1 MVLGWKV
8 FDDRRSYWAYLFGRL
23 KPGVSIEQARTSLNG
38 VYRPIIND
46 VEAPL
51 QKGMSDQTMAKFKA
65 KPLVVQEGRRG
76 QSSMHREARTPLTLL
91 LSVTGI
97 VLLIACANIANL
109 LLARAAGRATEM
121 AVRLSIG
128 ASRRHLLAQLLTE
141 SCVLAVM
148 GGVAGLV
155 VARWTLAMIGSL
167 LPPDITRSLSLELS
181 SSMLLFAAALSLGTG
196 LLFGL
201 FPALHSTRPD
211 LVTTLKAQAGQPS
224 GARAA
229 ARFRTVLVTS
239 QIALSMALLISA
251 GLFVRSL
258 MKVSRVDLGL
268 KIDNVVTFG
277 VSPELSGYDS
287 ARSRAFFIRAEE
299 ELATI
304 PGVTG
309 VASSLVPL
317 LAGNNWGSSV
327 SVEGFQKGPDTDA
340 GARYNE
346 VSPGYFRTLGIPL
359 MSGREF
365 TPADAGDAPKV
376 AIVNEAFTKK
386 FGLGRDAVGKRMSNG
401 QSDTKLDTEII
412 GVVQDAKYS
421 AVKQKVPPLFFRPY
435 RQNKDVG
442 SLAFYI
448 RTASDTDRTLR
459 AVPDVM
465 ARLDPNLPLEQLKTL
480 PQQARENV
488 FLDRMISTLSASF
501 ALLATMLAA
510 VGLYGVLAYT
520 VAQRTREIGLRMAL
534 GASGRDVRTMVL
546 RQVALMVLVGG
557 VIGIAAAIAIGI
569 GAESLLFELK
579 GYDPSVI
586 AISAVVLTVVALG
599 AGFIPAERASR
610 IESDACLE
618 VRVNL
623 VARPQ
628 VTSVRLRFTRELTRQ
643 AGLLVVGAQ
652 RRRQVVDRGRER
664 GVCLR
669 ALSQSEQRA
678 TEGEL
683 RAADLARYLAGSSA
697 RLRHR
702 HRSSGIRHG
711 LVEPVQLQGELRSP
725 DQECSVR
732 AARASTFRDPE
743 RSIGRIERRSGVT
756 ARLCNQGLLGS
767 ECRERDV
774 TSHRRAAQPG
784 LDFGKQPRGTLDV
797 AELACDGGSGQ
808 QREID
813 DAILTETSSA
823 RVGAPRDICRL
834 RQAPELA
841 QDAGKE
847 HELDRQRRFL
857 AAVRALLDPNP
868 PPEQRFRLQRAAE
881 ERQNRAP

>member
-1 MVLGWKV
+1 MHLKLAFRRLFKTPFVTAVAVISLALGIGANAAIFSLFDQTLLRALPVQEPARLVNLSAPSPKPGSQSCGQAGDCDDVFSYPMFKDLERAQTVLTGIAAHVGFGANLSYQGQTRSGSGLLVSGSYFPVLGLQPAIGRLLDYNDDRNIGGHFVAVLSHSYWTTRLGGNPAVLNQPIVVNGQSMTIVGVAPRGFNGTTLGQDPDLFVPVTMRQLMVPGWKV

-128 ASRRHLLAQLLTE
+128 ASRGQLLAQLLTE
-141 SCVLAVM
+141 SCVLAGM

-167 LPPDITRSLSLELS
+167 LPPDATLSLSLELS
-181 SSMLLFAAALSLGTG
+181 SSMLLFAAGLSLGTG

-251 GLFVRSL
+251 GLSVRSL

-299 ELATI
+299 ELVTI

-401 QSDTKLDTEII
+401 RDGTKLDTEII

-421 AVKQKVPPLFFRPY
+421 EVKQKVPPLFFRPY

-488 FLDRMISTLSASF
+488 VLDRMIGTLSASF

-534 GASGRDVRTMVL
+534 GASARDVRTMVL

-557 VIGIAAAIAIGI
+557 VIGIAAAIAMGI
-569 GAESLLFELK
+569 SAESLLFELK

-586 AISAVVLTVVALG
+586 AISVVVLTVVALG

-610 IESDACLE
+610 ID
-618 VRVNL
+618 
-623 VARPQ
+623 PM
-628 VTSVRLRFTRELTRQ
+628 
-643 AGLLVVGAQ
+643 
-652 RRRQVVDRGRER
+652 
-664 GVCLR
+664 R
-669 ALSQSEQRA
+669 AL
-678 TEGEL
+678 
-683 RAADLARYLAGSSA
+683 RY
-697 RLRHR
+697 
-702 HRSSGIRHG
+702 
-711 LVEPVQLQGELRSP
+711 E
-725 DQECSVR
+725 
-732 AARASTFRDPE
+732 
-743 RSIGRIERRSGVT
+743 
-756 ARLCNQGLLGS
+756 
-767 ECRERDV
+767 
-774 TSHRRAAQPG
+774 
-784 LDFGKQPRGTLDV
+784 
-797 AELACDGGSGQ
+797 
-808 QREID
+808 
-813 DAILTETSSA
+813 
-823 RVGAPRDICRL
+823 
-834 RQAPELA
+834 
-841 QDAGKE
+841 
-847 HELDRQRRFL
+847 
-857 AAVRALLDPNP
+857 
-868 PPEQRFRLQRAAE
+868 
-881 ERQNRAP
+881 

>member
-1 MVLGWKV
+1 MHLKLAFRRLFKTPFVTAVAVISLALGIGANAAIFSLFDQTLLRALPVQEPGRLVNLSAPSPKPGSQSCGQAGECDDVFSYPMFKDLERAQTVLTGIAAHVGFGANLSYQGQTRSGGGLLVSGSYFPVLGLQPAIGRLLDYNDDRNIGGHFVAVLSHSYWTTRLGGNPAVLNQPIVVNGQSMTIVGVAPRGFNGTTLGQDPDLFVPVTMRQLMVPGWKV

-128 ASRRHLLAQLLTE
+128 ANRGQLLAQLLTE
-141 SCVLAVM
+141 SCVLAGM

-167 LPPDITRSLSLELS
+167 LPPDVTRSLSLELS
-181 SSMLLFAAALSLGTG
+181 SSMLLFAAGLSLGTG

-251 GLFVRSL
+251 GLSVRSL

-287 ARSRAFFIRAEE
+287 VRSRAFFIRAEE
-299 ELATI
+299 ALATI

-401 QSDTKLDTEII
+401 RDGTKLDTEII

-421 AVKQKVPPLFFRPY
+421 EVKQKVPPLFFRPY

-465 ARLDPNLPLEQLKTL
+465 ARLDPNLRLEQLKTL

-488 FLDRMISTLSASF
+488 SLDRMISTLSASF

-610 IESDACLE
+610 ID
-618 VRVNL
+618 
-623 VARPQ
+623 PM
-628 VTSVRLRFTRELTRQ
+628 
-643 AGLLVVGAQ
+643 
-652 RRRQVVDRGRER
+652 
-664 GVCLR
+664 R
-669 ALSQSEQRA
+669 AL
-678 TEGEL
+678 
-683 RAADLARYLAGSSA
+683 RY
-697 RLRHR
+697 
-702 HRSSGIRHG
+702 
-711 LVEPVQLQGELRSP
+711 E
-725 DQECSVR
+725 
-732 AARASTFRDPE
+732 
-743 RSIGRIERRSGVT
+743 
-756 ARLCNQGLLGS
+756 
-767 ECRERDV
+767 
-774 TSHRRAAQPG
+774 
-784 LDFGKQPRGTLDV
+784 
-797 AELACDGGSGQ
+797 
-808 QREID
+808 
-813 DAILTETSSA
+813 
-823 RVGAPRDICRL
+823 
-834 RQAPELA
+834 
-841 QDAGKE
+841 
-847 HELDRQRRFL
+847 
-857 AAVRALLDPNP
+857 
-868 PPEQRFRLQRAAE
+868 
-881 ERQNRAP
+881 